1 MVFFRAM
8 AVGAAALAL
17 VAGCGGALERPAD
30 TLYLNGAV
38 ITVDAE
44 RTVAEAV
51 AVRDGVIVA
60 VGAADQLQ
68 ADWLGG
74 QTALVDLNGGAL
86 LPGFVDPH
94 SHFFMGTNIVGK
106 VDLQGPPIGSIQSV
120 ADVQQAL
127 LAEAD
132 SRNLASG
139 EWLMGWGYDENN
151 MVDGVWVDRFNLDE
165 VFPDNPVGLFHVSG
179 HGAILNSA
187 ALAAIGVSEETPV
200 PAGGVIGRRS
210 DGQLTGWLMET
221 ALHAVYP
228 VMFNSSKEAIPGLI
242 RGVQELYASA
252 GITTAHEGAA
262 DLKAMQALQ
271 QADAAGDLVMDV
283 IAYPQSHLLDQ
294 LAEQYDLAALGSY
307 HAGRESAAK
316 LAPGFRLGGCK
327 IVSDGSPQARTAL
340 FTAPYLVPGPSGEHD
355 WHGTALMNQQQLDQQ
370 FANCYD
376 RDLQVII
383 HANGDGAIDMAIAG
397 HAAYLAAN
405 DEQPGQVDRRTT
417 IIHSQFVR
425 QDQLDAYQQY
435 AMVPALF
442 TQHTFFFADA
452 HIRQRGMAQASFM
465 SPLRRAIDMG
475 LRPTNHTDFM
485 VTPLNQ
491 MFLIWTAVNRIS
503 REGVVVGEDQ
513 RISVMEAIA
522 AQTINGAYQHFEEQ
536 RKGSIEVGK
545 LADLVVLD
553 KNPLSVEPMA
563 LRDIKVNQTI
573 KAGKVIYTRH

>member
-522 AQTINGAYQHFEEQ
+522 AQTINGAYQHFEEE